1 MRFRATGPVC
11 GVRYRN
17 EYARRVR
24 AGEFSDGKE
33 KLEFLA
39 QFRAVLSE
47 VAADWKLL
55 PVFWLRGQDLNL
67 RPSGYEPDELPG
79 CSTPR
84 YQVFAL
90 AKTERANS
98 QSLRSGL
105 VFAEGKIPLFVL

>member
-24 AGEFSDGKE
+24 AGEFMDSQE

-55 PVFWLRGQDLNL
+55 PVSVVAGAGF
-67 RPSGYEPDELPG
+67 EPAAFRL
-79 CSTPR
+79 
-84 YQVFAL
+84 
-90 AKTERANS
+90 
-98 QSLRSGL
+98 
-105 VFAEGKIPLFVL
+105 